1 MSISFFGRLSSSR
14 MLCVYLETF
23 YLVESTETS
32 FKIFMVPTHEILLGL
47 R

>member
-1 MSISFFGRLSSSR
+1 MSISFFSRLLSSR

-23 YLVESTETS
+23 YLVESIKTS
-32 FKIFMVPTHEILLGL
+32 FKIFMVPTHEMLLGL